1 MGGSHARRD
10 EAAPGGRAER
20 RRVAQRAKR
29 RRRRSA
35 AREVPLIILVALL
48 IALAIKMFLVQAF
61 VIPSGSMEQTIKVG
75 DRVVVDKLTPWFGSK
90 PQRGDVIVFKD
101 PDHWLRAEGA
111 VGKSDGPVVIKQV
124 KGALTFIG
132 LLPSDRDQDLIKR
145 VVGVG
150 GDRVVCCD
158 KGGRV
163 TVNGTPITESYLY
176 PGNAPSRM
184 RFDVTVPSGR
194 LFVMGDHRADS
205 ADSRYHMD
213 GPFQGTIPEDRVVG
227 RALAIA
233 WPFGHW
239 RTLEERDT
247 YASVPDPGSGGRS
260 VSMNDMHVKDRHVK
274 NEQGMIPLPT
284 PAELPLVMGVVGLRR
299 IRGGRRH
306 EVRSGCGGRGSR
318 RTVRT

>member
-10 EAAPGGRAER
+10 GGGSGGRAER
-20 RRVAQRAKR
+20 RRTAQRAKR

-35 AREVPLIILVALL
+35 AKEVPVIILVALL
-48 IALAIKMFLVQAF
+48 IALAIKTFLVQAF
-61 VIPSGSMEQTIKVG
+61 VIPSGSMEQTIRIG

-90 PQRGDVIVFKD
+90 PERGDVIVFKD
-101 PDHWLRAEGA
+101 PDHWLRAENGA
-111 VGKSDGPVVIKQV
+111 GKKKSDPIVIKQA
-124 KGALTFIG
+124 KQALTYIG
-132 LLPSDRDQDLIKR
+132 LLPSDHDQDLIKR

-150 GDRVVCCD
+150 GDQVKCCD

-163 TVNGTPITESYLY
+163 TVNGTPITEPYLY

-213 GPFQGTIPEDRVVG
+213 GPYQGTIPQDHVVG

-239 RTLEERDT
+239 RKLEERDT
-247 YASVPDPGSGGRS
+247 YASVPDPGTGAHS
-260 VSMNDMHVKDRHVK
+260 VSFNNDRLK
-274 NEQGMIPLPT
+274 NRQGLIPLPT

-299 IRGGRRH
+299 IRCGRRQ
-306 EVRSGCGGRGSR
+306 R
-318 RTVRT
+318 